1 MSETNTPDQSVI
13 KSKLKFNIKKKKE
26 EPKVKVTKAQYC
38 WEYLLCH
45 FREYLEKVKNASA
58 IKIQALFRGCHLRKK
73 LATLNDNYTYEILN
87 RCLDKYISDLKFNNE
102 INLIMSEKKR
112 RNENFP
118 SDISENIAKLV
129 IFAKYSIMPCWDTAK
144 GDIIIDKKDIFKQIE
159 VKGFMSTGPSS
170 FGPTEKWDW
179 IYFVDGIDIRNKN
192 FKVYEI
198 RLSNES
204 EIWKNI
210 RISGQDFSDE
220 DIPNLPDNMSVLT
233 NHKLKEL
240 CGKRGLVKGGNK
252 KELIDRLQTQ
262 EPGSKF
268 KKPKTYG
275 EICNEKRRGELRS
288 SFYATFKPQLGE
300 YCKLIFDGHISELDN
315 TN

>member
-1 MSETNTPDQSVI
+1 MPSEQTTSQIEV
-13 KSKLKFNIKKKKE
+13 
-26 EPKVKVTKAQYC
+26 VKHHSC
-38 WEYLLCH
+38 
-45 FREYLEKVKNASA
+45 
-58 IKIQALFRGCHLRKK
+58 IKIQACWRGYNLRKELK
-73 LATLNDNYTYEILN
+73 KLNDNYTFKILN

-102 INLIMSEKKR
+102 INLLMSKKKR

-118 SDISENIAKLV
+118 SDISENIAKLA
-129 IFAKYSIMPCWDTAK
+129 IAKKYGITPCWDTDK
-144 GDIIIDKKDIFKQIE
+144 GDIIINKKDIFKQIE

-170 FGPTEKWDW
+170 FGPTEKWDL

-210 RISGQDFSDE
+210 IISGQDFSDE
-220 DIPNLPDNMSVLT
+220 YIPNIPDNMSDLT
-233 NHKLKEL
+233 NLKLKEL
-240 CGKRGLVKGGNK
+240 CEKRGLVQGGNK
-252 KELIDRLQTQ
+252 KKLIDRLQT
-262 EPGSKF
+262 EDPGSKF

-288 SFYATFKPQLGE
+288 SFYDTFKPQLGSH
-300 YCKLIFDGHISELDN
+300 CKLIFDGHISELDN
-315 TN
+315 CL